1 MFLFFCFALMCIT
14 YFPLLEL
21 KDRKHRH
28 FVLFTRL
35 LPGIDTYILGLVLAG
50 DIDVNETPILLSR
63 VLQREVSK

>member
-1 MFLFFCFALMCIT
+1 MCIT
-14 YFPLLEL
+14 YLPLLEL
-21 KDRKHRH
+21 KDCKHRH
-28 FVLFTRL
+28 FVWFTRL